1 MPYMDHISLLQLT
14 LHYMVLVQICYTFKQ
29 TDASTKIKNK
39 RYNGSSDGSIIFLDK
54 DNIIILNIIIEP
66 ETPLYL
72 YLLYITPIYGDQNE
86 VVMNFITIS
95 LYSINGITS
104 NSSGVINQNDLGK
117 ITRYTGK
124 YDFTAYYIENP
135 T

>member
-1 MPYMDHISLLQLT
+1 
-14 LHYMVLVQICYTFKQ
+14 MVLVQICYTFKQ
-29 TDASTKIKNK
+29 TDASTKIRNK

-54 DNIIILNIIIEP
+54 DNIIILNIIIAP

-72 YLLYITPIYGDQNE
+72 YSLYITPIYGDQNE
-86 VVMNFITIS
+86 VVMNFISIS
-95 LYSINGITS
+95 LYS
-104 NSSGVINQNDLGK
+104 INQNDLGK